1 MRTARPD
8 ASTGSRF
15 STAETAFS
23 AFRANFVYALPRRL
37 LPFHDMALLALE
49 HQYAY
54 IDVGRHK
61 MPAYLARPCDRSR
74 RPAIVL
80 LEGLYGFD
88 DEVRRVTDLVASVG
102 YVGLAINYFYRLDPH
117 FSEPFTPFGQACG
130 IGATRS
136 IRVQELQTDLEATRD
151 WLQSLPYVDPDRIG
165 AWGFGFGGAAAF
177 TAACIPGYQV
187 VAAFYPQ
194 SIGKRLPSGDPAP
207 IDAAKSL
214 RAPMLLFFG
223 GRDEMIKHDEILDL
237 SRKLKEAS
245 KTCDMHLYETV
256 GHSFFRDRSLAHAF
270 EVNDAWERVQAFFKM
285 NL

>member
-1 MRTARPD
+1 MC
-8 ASTGSRF
+8 
-15 STAETAFS
+15 
-23 AFRANFVYALPRRL
+23 
-37 LPFHDMALLALE
+37 ALLALE
-49 HQYAY
+49 REYPY
-54 IDVGRHK
+54 IDVAGRK
-61 MPAYLARPCDRSR
+61 MPAYLSRPCGGGRY
-74 RPAIVL
+74 PAIVL

-117 FSEPFTPFGQACG
+117 FSEPFTPAGQACG
-130 IGATRS
+130 IGATQS
-136 IRVQELQTDLEATRD
+136 IRVHELQADLEATRD
-151 WLQSLPYVDPDRIG
+151 WLRKAPNVDPGRIG

-194 SIGKRLPSGDPAP
+194 SIGKPMPSGDPAP
-207 IDAAKSL
+207 IEGAGAL

-223 GRDEMIKHDEILDL
+223 GRDEMIKRDEIVAL

-245 KTCDMHLYETV
+245 KQCDVHLYETV
-256 GHSFFRDRSLAHAF
+256 GHSFFRDQSPAHAS
-270 EVNDAWERVQAFFKM
+270 EINDAWERVQAFFKM